1 MSRRARRGGEQ
12 EGEREKG
19 TNIMMGRMRR
29 FNCEEGREDRERE
42 GQFRERKIHSV
53 SVRAKERKSM
63 LSLSRTRRVERT
75 YKFQHPLV
83 LLLPNNDPG
92 IGVFLELLVDSE
104 VLRML
109 VLEVVESI
117 SRENGFE
124 MRRSFLI
131 FDLGLLVG

>member
-1 MSRRARRGGEQ
+1 MSRRARRGGEE

-63 LSLSRTRRVERT
+63 LSLSLERDELSGLT
-75 YKFQHPLV
+75 SFNTLLFSSSPITIPELV
-83 LLLPNNDPG
+83 YFSSSSSTPKC
-92 IGVFLELLVDSE
+92 
-104 VLRML
+104 
-109 VLEVVESI
+109 
-117 SRENGFE
+117 
-124 MRRSFLI
+124 
-131 FDLGLLVG
+131 